1 MLRDLIVAAA
11 LLAAV
16 VNPMAARADATAII
30 DRLKET
36 PANLWDLSLA
46 RLEATL
52 AADAGGE
59 GLTTFAAFED
69 GRVVMRIY
77 EAEGPSTK
85 AECKKLVDKVK
96 IAGGVDP
103 RTGYPDEPASNYA
116 ALFAYPQIDQFSVD
130 ESYAET
136 VDSLFD
142 VVAVVGV
149 SGDGKAIMCRGP
161 LLSTELIYTAE

>member
-1 MLRDLIVAAA
+1 MLRCLIVAAG

-16 VNPMAARADATAII
+16 VVSTAARADATAII
-30 DRLKET
+30 DKLKQT
-36 PANLWDLSLA
+36 LANLWDLSLV
-46 RLEATL
+46 RLEAAL
-52 AADAGGE
+52 AAGAGGR
-59 GLTTFAAFED
+59 GLMTFAAFED
-69 GRVVMRIY
+69 GRIVMRIY

-96 IAGGVDP
+96 IAGRVDP
-103 RTGYPDEPASNYA
+103 MKGYPDEPASNYA
-116 ALFAYPQIDQFSVD
+116 ALFAYPQIDPFSVD

-149 SGDGKAIMCRGP
+149 GGDGTATMCKGP